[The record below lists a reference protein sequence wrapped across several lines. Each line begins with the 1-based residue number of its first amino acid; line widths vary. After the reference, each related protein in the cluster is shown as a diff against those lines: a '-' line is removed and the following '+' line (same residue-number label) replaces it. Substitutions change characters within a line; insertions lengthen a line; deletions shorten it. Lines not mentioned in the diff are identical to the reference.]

1 MLGYSFDWPRQDTS
15 NPKYYKWTQWL
26 FLQFLNTDWLIKNQ
40 PINCVQK
47 IKSSRA
53 EEVVN
58 GCCERCGAP
67 VEKRNKEQW
76 MLAITKYAD
85 KLLAGLKNV
94 DYIERAK
101 VQQENWIGRSEGALI
116 RFSVVIPTGVEES
129 LTPDERDPSATY
141 ARDDKTTIEVFTT
154 RPDTIFGRLWAFCR
168 SG

>member
-1 MLGYSFDWPRQDTS
+1 M
-15 NPKYYKWTQWL
+15 
-26 FLQFLNTDWLIKNQ
+26 
-40 PINCVQK
+40 
-47 IKSSRA
+47 
-53 EEVVN
+53 VN

-154 RPDTIFGRLWAFCR
+154 RPDTIFGRLMAF
-168 SG
+168 G